1 MSARF
6 AHLQLHSEYSL
17 VDSTIR
23 LDGLV
28 RRCVELG
35 LPAVAITDRNN
46 LFALVKFYKLAEGAG
61 LKPIA
66 GADLTVVDPEGASS
80 QLTLLCR
87 DHDGYL
93 ALSRLLTR
101 AWMHGH
107 RQDGVGIDSAWLDD
121 ENLSGL
127 FALAGR
133 DSSIGAALLGGRDEH
148 AQAEVERLQRLFG
161 DRLNLALARTQRPHE
176 DAFNAYALHL
186 SGQHS
191 IPVVAS
197 NDVRFLDSE
206 DFDAHEA
213 RVCIA
218 TGRVLDD
225 PKRPR
230 LYSPEQSLKSGEAMA
245 ELFADIPDAID
256 NAFAIA
262 ECCNL
267 ELRLGTY
274 YLPAFP
280 VPSDETLDSWI
291 RGQSHAGL
299 RARLEQQAPA
309 EGHDAA
315 SYRERLDRELDVI
328 IKMGFPGYF
337 LIVADF
343 INWAKDHGIPVGPGR
358 GSGAGSLVA
367 WSLGITDLD
376 PIPYDLLFERFL
388 NPERVS
394 MPDFDIDFCMDRR
407 DEVIDYVAAKYGRDR
422 VSQIITY
429 GTMAAKAVVRDT
441 GRVLGFP
448 YGFVDGVAKLIP
460 MTLGVGL
467 EDALGRTEKAQKD
480 DAWRSDELI
489 GRYEAEDDVRDLI
502 DLALKLEDLPRN
514 AGKHAGGVVISPSP
528 LSDFCPLFAEH
539 AGGGEGRNPVTQFDK
554 DDVEAVGLVKFDFLG
569 LRTLTI
575 VDWAVKAINARKP
588 RDETPLDI
596 TKLPLDDAKTY
607 ELFARGDTVAVFQFE
622 SRGMRELLKRALPDR
637 FDDLIALVSLYR
649 PGPMDL
655 IPDFI
660 ERKHG
665 RAEVKYPHPLLEPVL
680 SPTYG
685 VVVYQE
691 QVMQT
696 AQILAGYS
704 LGGADLLRRA
714 MGKKKPEEMAKERVK
729 FEEGAKEHHHL
740 ESRVSGPIFDL
751 LEKFA
756 GYGFN
761 KSHAAAYALVSYQT
775 AWLKTHYPAEF
786 MAAVLSSDMD
796 KTEKVVG
803 FLDEARTI
811 GLAVLPPDVNA
822 SRYMFDAVDA
832 RTVRYGLGAVKGVGQ
847 NACEAIA
854 DERERGGPFTDMLD
868 FCQRVDMTKLN
879 RRAVEALV
887 NAGAMDA
894 LGVNRPSLLAQLPE
908 ALKATE
914 QQARERETGQDSLFG
929 GGGSAAPTLR
939 IELPEVADWPLSRKL
954 DGERETLG
962 TYLSG
967 HPIDPYRDA
976 LKALVG
982 HGLNDLDAIWANRSN
997 EEKRGWRPEKTV
1009 VLAGQVIA
1017 LRKRGES
1024 QAFVTLE
1031 DGAGRIEVMF
1041 FSEAL
1046 TEYSALLT
1054 RDRILVIEGGLRED
1068 EFSGGYSLR
1077 ARRCWDFEL
1086 LCPNAA
1092 RKLTVRMDM
1101 RVPGALQALDQAFA
1115 EHRPGSTPIRLEMLR
1130 DGARGAI
1137 DLDGSNAI
1145 RVSAGLAA
1153 ALKAQPGVRGVALV
1167 LDKPWLQTRPDAG

>member
-17 VDSTIR
+17 IDSTIR

-28 RRCVELG
+28 QRCVELG
-35 LPAVAITDRNN
+35 LPAVAVTDRNN
-46 LFALVKFYKLAEGAG
+46 LFALVKFYKLAEAAG

-66 GADLTVVDPEGASS
+66 GADLTVVDPEGGNS

-87 DHDGYL
+87 DQAGYL

-121 ENLSGL
+121 ENLAGL
-127 FALAGR
+127 YALAGR
-133 DSSIGAALLGGRDEH
+133 DSSVGAALLGGRDEH
-148 AQAEVERLQRLFG
+148 AQAEIARLQRLFG
-161 DRLNLALARTQRPHE
+161 DRLNLALTRTRRPHE

-186 SGQHS
+186 SSQHS

-197 NDVRFLDSE
+197 NDVRFLDTD

-213 RVCIA
+213 RVCIS

-230 LYSPEQSLKSGEAMA
+230 PYSPEQSLKSGEAMA

-291 RGQSHAGL
+291 RGQAHAGL
-299 RARLEQQAPA
+299 RARLEQQEPA
-309 EGHDAA
+309 EGHSAA

-328 IKMGFPGYF
+328 ISMGFPGYF

-343 INWAKDHGIPVGPGR
+343 INWAKNHGIPVGPGR

-467 EDALGRTEKAQKD
+467 EDALGRTEKARKD

-514 AGKHAGGVVISPSP
+514 AGKHAGGVVIAPSP

-539 AGGGEGRNPVTQFDK
+539 AGAGEGRNPVTQFDK

-588 RDETPLDI
+588 MDGTPDESKPLDI

-665 RAEVKYPHPLLEPVL
+665 RAEVRYPHPLLEPVL

-822 SRYMFDAVDA
+822 SRYMFEAVDA
-832 RTVRYGLGAVKGVGQ
+832 RTIRYGIGAVKGVGQ

-854 DERERGGPFTDMLD
+854 DERERGGIFTDMLD

-887 NAGAMDA
+887 NAGAMDG

-914 QQARERETGQDSLFG
+914 QQAHERETGQNSLFG
-929 GGGSAAPTLR
+929 GGGSSAPTLR
-939 IELPEVADWPLSRKL
+939 IELPEVADWSLSRKL
-954 DGERETLG
+954 EGERDTLG

-982 HGLNDLDAIWANRSN
+982 HGLNDLDAIWANRSA

-1031 DGAGRIEVMF
+1031 DGAGRIEVAF

-1046 TEYSALLT
+1046 MEYSALLT

-1115 EHRPGSTPIRLEMLR
+1115 EHRPGSTPIRLEMLH

-1167 LDKPWLQTRPDAG
+1167 LDKPWLQ